1 MVMFITC
8 TKNFKF
14 SRGHI
19 WWIKYA
25 ILDYNKYKLL
35 YNISNLLFSDIIY
48 GVIHI
53 IFMLMMEHLYVV
65 CAIGCVIAMF
75 MNPKLLKVE
84 FMIVSAKA
92 LPFGT

>member
-1 MVMFITC
+1 
-8 TKNFKF
+8 
-14 SRGHI
+14 
-19 WWIKYA
+19 
-25 ILDYNKYKLL
+25 
-35 YNISNLLFSDIIY
+35 
-48 GVIHI
+48 
-53 IFMLMMEHLYVV
+53 MLIMEHLYVV